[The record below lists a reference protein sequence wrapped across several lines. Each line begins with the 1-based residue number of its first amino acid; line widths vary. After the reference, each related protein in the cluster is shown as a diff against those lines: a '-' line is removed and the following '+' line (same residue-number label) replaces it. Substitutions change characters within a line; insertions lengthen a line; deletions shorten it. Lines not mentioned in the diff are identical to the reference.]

1 VVSVLPGVVVVDDEV
16 LGLAVGLKGVEVC
29 IGEGDGSGVLVA
41 LLEEMPG
48 VWSATRG
55 V

>member
-1 VVSVLPGVVVVDDEV
+1 MLGVPVVDDEV
-16 LGLAVGLKGVEVC
+16 LGLGVAELNGVVAC

-41 LLEEMPG
+41 LLEEMPE
-48 VWSATRG
+48 VPSATRG